1 MDLSTVT
8 VNTAPI
14 FTLAVTVIGA
24 LVGLL
29 AVRKAVKL
37 ANRS

>member
-1 MDLSTVT
+1 MDLSQVT
-8 VNTAPI
+8 VDLKPI

-24 LVGLL
+24 LVGLI
-29 AVRKAVKL
+29 AVRKGIKL

>member
-8 VNTAPI
+8 VDLTPVY
-14 FTLAVTVIGA
+14 TLAVTIVGA

-29 AVRKAVKL
+29 AVRKVIKL